1 MFRQFAHC
9 IRNYLHNCT
18 FGAKLSF
25 LFVPRIK
32 SMKMRVSWL
41 LTNVNSYLNFSIS
54 VWLTGN
60 FGIPAIF
67 HQITRILKLIFNNHA
82 PGKFYKSFN
91 IYVRRRGKHVWNA
104 NKGNIDTQQRW
115 KIIHQ
120 SKMIIMT
127 LQCLRTLDNEK
138 IKPDDNTGILLFWRN
153 MQLSQITVCD
163 CAKATF
169 LTGSCD
175 GQGSK

>member
-1 MFRQFAHC
+1 
-9 IRNYLHNCT
+9 
-18 FGAKLSF
+18 
-25 LFVPRIK
+25 
-32 SMKMRVSWL
+32 
-41 LTNVNSYLNFSIS
+41 
-54 VWLTGN
+54 
-60 FGIPAIF
+60 
-67 HQITRILKLIFNNHA
+67 
-82 PGKFYKSFN
+82 
-91 IYVRRRGKHVWNA
+91 
-104 NKGNIDTQQRW
+104 
-115 KIIHQ
+115 
-120 SKMIIMT
+120 MT